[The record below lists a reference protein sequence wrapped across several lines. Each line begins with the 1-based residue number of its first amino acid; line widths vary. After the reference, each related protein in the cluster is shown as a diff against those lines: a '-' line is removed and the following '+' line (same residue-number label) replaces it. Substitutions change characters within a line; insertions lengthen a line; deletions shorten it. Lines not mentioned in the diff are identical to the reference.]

1 MLIGGSYYSNKSRSR
16 SRSYSSY
23 RSRSRSSMRSRSR
36 SSSYSRSPSPGKS
49 NGHSYRY
56 VEVRES
62 DCGQLH
68 GGTIYYTVCSSH
80 THTYTHTHTCT
91 CTRTHTCAHTHTRTH
106 THTHTGRGPGATPHL
121 TARVLL
127 VVVGRTQWEATLM
140 STSHLKGHR
149 LICGAERDLRR
160 QVSTATVLHSLL

>member
-1 MLIGGSYYSNKSRSR
+1 MLIGGSYYSDKSRSR

-23 RSRSRSSMRSRSR
+23 CSRSSMRSRSR

-80 THTYTHTHTCT
+80 THTHT
-91 CTRTHTCAHTHTRTH
+91 HTHTRT
-106 THTHTGRGPGATPHL
+106 RTP
-121 TARVLL
+121 VLL
-127 VVVGRTQWEATLM
+127 FCCRIPTTRPRKGEPRE
-140 STSHLKGHR
+140 SHLYGCSATAPDSG
-149 LICGAERDLRR
+149 LYICG
-160 QVSTATVLHSLL
+160 QPGHHG